1 MNVAVESRSGMDN
14 VGVMMRSIGT
24 ASGGTR
30 TEAKLQAL
38 SWLASQ
44 LEWERTLR
52 VLRNG
57 EVEDTDCRA
66 A

>member
-1 MNVAVESRSGMDN
+1 MDN
-14 VGVMMRSIGT
+14 VGVMMRAIGQVSGRT
-24 ASGGTR
+24 A

-44 LEWERTLR
+44 LEWEHTLA

-57 EVEDTDCRA
+57 EPDTARRA